1 MAFKL
6 DNIVGIMFWRESI
19 ELLGL
24 SQVMRAYLYKIL
36 GFNDIILTLPDH
48 MKIIVSSDQLPDFF
62 RNILH
67 VYYYLDYAFTPEA
80 VPKAGWRVV
89 DAGAY
94 LGAYTL
100 WSAQKVG
107 INGEVVALE
116 PHPRSR
122 ILLERT
128 IKLNNLQNVKILP
141 YALSTHDGKSIL
153 HSPKYRALAS
163 LRRDHP
169 EYFCGEIFE
178 EHEVECISLKT
189 LLKIA
194 GHEEIDLLK
203 LDIEGLEYDV
213 LEHSITELNRI
224 RRIIVEAHLNT
235 CPIPKLDK
243 LLKNNGFETI
253 IKLDTRAE
261 NQAFI
266 LATRKSQ
273 A

>member
-1 MAFKL
+1 MPWGEIARILGPSQAIKVSLLKAMGFEETVLRLPDGMRIIIDLSQAPRVL
-6 DNIVGIMFWRESI
+6 DNILHI
-19 ELLGL
+19 
-24 SQVMRAYLYKIL
+24 YY
-36 GFNDIILTLPDH
+36 H
-48 MKIIVSSDQLPDFF
+48 M
-62 RNILH
+62 
-67 VYYYLDYAFTPEA
+67 DYAPTPDA
-80 VPKAGWRVV
+80 LPKPGWRII

-100 WSAQKVG
+100 WCAARIGPS
-107 INGEVVALE
+107 GEIIALE

-122 ILLERT
+122 TLLERT

-141 YALSTHDGKSIL
+141 YALSTHDGKNIL

-169 EYFCGEIFE
+169 EYFCGEILE